1 MLDYSI
7 DMTVRRNTK
16 KNNKRKETES
26 RKECM
31 PLAYLDEI
39 EWY

>member
-1 MLDYSI
+1 MLDYST

-16 KNNKRKETES
+16 KKSNRKDIE
-26 RKECM
+26 RMNECL
-31 PLAYLDEI
+31 PLAYLDEM